1 MILNFSI
8 PYLQEEPHCDL
19 TQFSASFRNY
29 ETTSD
34 INLNKRTKTIYTPL
48 ELQFI
53 EMKKRY
59 KDAILCVEC
68 GYKYR
73 FFGEDAEVILFFTE
87 LWKDTCIVLSCLKSM
102 GISRRRLLVDISFT
116 AVFNTWK
123 QDEKSLHT

>member
-1 MILNFSI
+1 MILNFSVFC
-8 PYLQEEPHCDL
+8 LQEEPHCDL
-19 TQFSASFRNY
+19 SQFSASFRSY
-29 ETTSD
+29 ENTSD

-73 FFGEDAEVILFFTE
+73 FFGEDAEVILFFTG
-87 LWKDTCIVLSCLKSM
+87 LWKDTCIVLASYLGLQAFPEGGFSWTL
-102 GISRRRLLVDISFT
+102 IVWLLFIILD
-116 AVFNTWK
+116 FNTF
-123 QDEKSLHT
+123 

>member
-1 MILNFSI
+1 MILNFSVFC
-8 PYLQEEPHCDL
+8 LQEEPHCDL
-19 TQFSASFRNY
+19 SQFSASFRSY
-29 ETTSD
+29 ENTSD

-73 FFGEDAEVILFFTE
+73 FFGEDAEVILFFYRIMEGYLHCVSILLRST
-87 LWKDTCIVLSCLKSM
+87 
-102 GISRRRLLVDISFT
+102 GISRRRLLVDINCIAAFY
-116 AVFNTWK
+116 NT
-123 QDEKSLHT
+123 

>member
-8 PYLQEEPHCDL
+8 FYLQEEPHCDL
-19 TQFSASFRNY
+19 SQFSASFRNY

-34 INLNKRTKTIYTPL
+34 VNLNKRTKTIYTPL

-73 FFGEDAEVILFFTE
+73 FFGEDAEVILFFIE
-87 LWKDTCIVLSCLKSM
+87 LQKDTCIVLVSYL
-102 GISRRRLLVDISFT
+102 GVWVFPEGGLLWTLV
-116 AVFNTWK
+116 
-123 QDEKSLHT
+123 L